1 MEKPFGLLT
10 YQAWDKGF
18 RNDAREVYT
27 QQLIKKYK
35 LTGKESFLP
44 FTFALVDVVPFF
56 AG

>member
-10 YQAWDKGF
+10 YEAFDKGF

-27 QQLIKKYK
+27 QQLVKEFK
-35 LTGKESFLP
+35 LTGNEPFLP

>member
-10 YQAWDKGF
+10 YEAWDKGF

-27 QQLIKKYK
+27 QQLVKEFK
-35 LTGKESFLP
+35 LTGKEPFLP